1 MKYIGVGHLIKLS
14 DFLVNTSIFTAFCA
28 LGLCVATEKLIGVPF
43 AILHSSLHL
52 GVIGGTLVVYNLPR
66 LFPTTKP
73 GSITAGSYRFW
84 QYIFLAVG
92 ILLTGYSL
100 TGLSERS
107 VIAGSC
113 AGILALGYTMP
124 ALRWQNKKRLR
135 DYGILKILVLTGVW
149 TIVTA
154 IIPILEHGNTVTKY
168 PFEILMRFVFV
179 FVLCILFDIRDI
191 RKDVDNKL
199 ITLPTRIG
207 IQKSYLLI
215 NLSLIVFLLLSIV
228 QHYRFAVPGRLIAA
242 IVTTVITYWVAK
254 HLRYEGNKRLFVII
268 TDGMMILYAVL
279 VILLY

>member
-1 MKYIGVGHLIKLS
+1 MKYIGVRHLIKLS

-43 AILHSSLHL
+43 ATLRSSLHL
-52 GVIGGTLVVYNLPR
+52 AVIGGTLVVYNLPR
-66 LFPTTKP
+66 LFPISKP
-73 GSITAGSYRFW
+73 GSLNAGSYRFW
-84 QYIFLAVG
+84 QYIFLVLG
-92 ILLTGYSL
+92 VLLTGYSL
-100 TGLSERS
+100 IGLSEPS

-124 ALRWQNKKRLR
+124 TLRWQNKKRLR

-154 IIPILEHGNTVTKY
+154 IIPILEHGDTVAKY
-168 PFEILMRFVFV
+168 PFEILMRFAFV

-191 RKDVDNKL
+191 QKDLNSKL
-199 ITLPTRIG
+199 ITLPTRLG

-215 NLSLIVFLLLSIV
+215 NLSLIVFLFLSIV

-242 IVTTVITYWVAK
+242 IITTVITFWVAK
-254 HLRYEGNKRLFVII
+254 HLRNEGNKRLFVIM
-268 TDGMMILYAVL
+268 TDGMMILYAILVVL
-279 VILLY
+279 Y

>member
-1 MKYIGVGHLIKLS
+1 MKYIGVRHLIKLS
-14 DFLVNTSIFTAFCA
+14 DFLVNTSVFTAFCA

-43 AILHSSLHL
+43 ATLRSSLHL
-52 GVIGGTLVVYNLPR
+52 AVIGGTLVVYNLPR
-66 LFPTTKP
+66 LFPISKP
-73 GSITAGSYRFW
+73 GSLTPGSYRFW
-84 QYIFLAVG
+84 QYLFLSLGV
-92 ILLTGYSL
+92 LLTGYSL
-100 TGLSERS
+100 IGLSEPS

-124 ALRWQNKKRLR
+124 TLRWQNKKRLR

-154 IIPILEHGNTVTKY
+154 IIPILEHGDTVAKY
-168 PFEILMRFVFV
+168 PFEILMRFAFV

-191 RKDVDNKL
+191 QKDLNNKL
-199 ITLPTRIG
+199 ITLPTRLG

-242 IVTTVITYWVAK
+242 IITTVITFRVAK
-254 HLRYEGNKRLFVII
+254 HLRNEGNKRLFVIM
-268 TDGMMILYAVL
+268 TDGMMILYSILVL
-279 VILLY
+279 MY

>member
-43 AILHSSLHL
+43 ATFHSPLHL

-66 LFPTTKP
+66 LFPTSKP

-84 QYIFLAVG
+84 QYIFLTVG

-100 TGLSERS
+100 IGLSEAS

-124 ALRWQNKKRLR
+124 ALIWQNKKRLR
-135 DYGILKILVLTGVW
+135 DYGILKILVLTTVW
-149 TIVTA
+149 TMVTA
-154 IIPILEHGNTVTKY
+154 IIPIMEHGETISKFPY
-168 PFEILMRFVFV
+168 EILMRFVFV

-191 RKDVDNKL
+191 QKDVNNKL

-207 IQKSYLLI
+207 IQKSYILI

-228 QHYRFAVPGRLIAA
+228 QHYRFAVEGRLIAA
-242 IVTTVITYWVAK
+242 IITTVVTYWVAK
-254 HLRYEGNKRLFVII
+254 HLRNEGNKRLFVVM
-268 TDGMMILYAVL
+268 TDGMMILYA
-279 VILLY
+279 ILIILY

>member
-1 MKYIGVGHLIKLS
+1 LKYIGVGHLIKLS

-52 GVIGGTLVVYNLPR
+52 AVIGGTLVVYNLPR

-84 QYIFLAVG
+84 QHIFLAVG
-92 ILLTGYSL
+92 VLLTGYSL
-100 TGLSERS
+100 TGLSEPS
-107 VIAGSC
+107 IIAGSC

-149 TIVTA
+149 TVVTA
-154 IIPILEHGNTVTKY
+154 IIPILEHGNTITKY

-191 RKDVDNKL
+191 QKDVDNKL

-207 IQKSYLLI
+207 IQKSYSLI

>member
-1 MKYIGVGHLIKLS
+1 MRHLIKLS

-43 AILHSSLHL
+43 ATLRTSLHL
-52 GVIGGTLVVYNLPR
+52 AIVGGTLVVYNLPR
-66 LFPTTKP
+66 LFPSSKP
-73 GSITAGSYRFW
+73 GSISAGSYRFW
-84 QYIFLAVG
+84 QYLFLTVG
-92 ILLTGYSL
+92 VLLTGYSL
-100 TGLSERS
+100 IGLSVPS

-113 AGILALGYTMP
+113 AGILAVGYTMP

-154 IIPILEHGNTVTKY
+154 IIPILEHGDTVTKY
-168 PFEILMRFVFV
+168 PFEILMRFVFL

-191 RKDVDNKL
+191 HKDVNNKL

-215 NLSLIVFLLLSIV
+215 NLSLIVFLLLSIL

-242 IVTTVITYWVAK
+242 IITTVITFWVAK
-254 HLRYEGNKRLFVII
+254 HLRNEGNKRLFVIM
-268 TDGMMILYAVL
+268 TDGMMILYSIL
-279 VILLY
+279 VMLY